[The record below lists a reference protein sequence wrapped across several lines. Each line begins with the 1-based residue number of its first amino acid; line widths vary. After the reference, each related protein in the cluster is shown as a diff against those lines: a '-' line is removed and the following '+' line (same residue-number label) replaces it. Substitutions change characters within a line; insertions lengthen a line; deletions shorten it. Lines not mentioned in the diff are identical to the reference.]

1 MTTRSK
7 STSPKRPIRVGDMV
21 RLTHGE
27 LLLKAQVVEDR
38 GRIGI
43 GGRRILRVHVLDAPG
58 DDDWFFE
65 VAEDDVKPAA

>member
-1 MTTRSK
+1 
-7 STSPKRPIRVGDMV
+7 MV